1 MAKVSKTRKAGAGR
15 ARKARPSAV
24 ANKKA
29 KATTPK
35 AKVRLPAVRAR
46 SRAYAGLPPGICR
59 VEQESTRTFGYVVR
73 VGHRRSPRGW
83 RPKFTAYFGDF
94 SHGGKKP
101 ALAAATRWL
110 KTLERT
116 GKAPEKK

>member
-1 MAKVSKTRKAGAGR
+1 MAKVRKTTKTGAGR
-15 ARKARPSAV
+15 TKKARPSAT
-24 ANKKA
+24 ANKGKA
-29 KATTPK
+29 SAAK
-35 AKVRLPAVRAR
+35 AKVRLPAVRVR
-46 SRAYAGLPPGICR
+46 SRAYVGLPPGICR

-73 VGHRRSPRGW
+73 VGHRRSAKGW
-83 RPKFTAYFGDF
+83 RPKYTAYFGDF

>member
-1 MAKVSKTRKAGAGR
+1 MAKISKTTKTGTVR
-15 ARKARPSAV
+15 ARKAGPSAT
-24 ANKKA
+24 ANKAMKA
-29 KATTPK
+29 RPK
-35 AKVRLPAVRAR
+35 AKIRLPGVRVR
-46 SRAYAGLPPGICR
+46 SRAYVGLPPGICR

-73 VGHRRSPRGW
+73 VGHRKSARGW
-83 RPKFTAYFGDF
+83 RPKYTAYFGDF

>member
-1 MAKVSKTRKAGAGR
+1 MAKVSKTTKPAAGR
-15 ARKARPSAV
+15 TRTARPAAT
-24 ANKKA
+24 ANKSKA
-29 KATTPK
+29 AGTK
-35 AKVRLPAVRAR
+35 AKVRLPAARVR
-46 SRAYAGLPPGICR
+46 SRAYVGLPPGICR

-73 VGHRRSPRGW
+73 VGHRRSPKGW

-101 ALAAATRWL
+101 ALAAAVRWL
-110 KTLERT
+110 KALERT